1 MDNAFIC
8 ALYTE
13 LVHSIFQDFRIL
25 HRGENNNNNNKTTA
39 KRFGPF
45 QISVAEIE
53 ASELDRKE
61 KGRKKPSLAPGAIG
75 RTTAYKT
82 PVKVDESEKND
93 LHAFST
99 SRM

>member
-1 MDNAFIC
+1 MDNAFTC

-25 HRGENNNNNNKTTA
+25 HRGEKKNNKKTTA

-53 ASELDRKE
+53 ASESDRKE

-75 RTTAYKT
+75 RTIAHKT